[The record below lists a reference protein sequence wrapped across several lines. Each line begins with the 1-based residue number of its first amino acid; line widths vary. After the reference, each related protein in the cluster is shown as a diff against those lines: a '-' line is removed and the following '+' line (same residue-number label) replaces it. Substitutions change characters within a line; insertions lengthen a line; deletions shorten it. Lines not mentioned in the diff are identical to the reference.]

1 MGGVRGWGG
10 GPTLKLKISANY
22 GSGTRC
28 DKFGRSN
35 IMIFFFFSF
44 CSQTLG
50 VVPAV
55 HHRVTNQRLH
65 HRMERRLL
73 PFDGQR

>member
-35 IMIFFFFSF
+35 IMIFFFFF
-44 CSQTLG
+44 HF
-50 VVPAV
+50 V
-55 HHRVTNQRLH
+55 H
-65 HRMERRLL
+65 RRSV
-73 PFDGQR
+73 